1 MASVSCSVK
10 ASLLLLVLAFIEVS
24 AQEHHMAPSP
34 APAMANGTVAVTPGA
49 RAVALASLMSI
60 VALSLR

>member
-1 MASVSCSVK
+1 MALVSCSVK
-10 ASLLLLVLAFIEVS
+10 ASLLLLVLALIQVS

-34 APAMANGTVAVTPGA
+34 APAMENGAIAATPGA